1 VLLQQDLP
9 PILAVGAH
17 LKNATA
23 LTAGR
28 HVFLSQHIGDLGTP
42 EAFEAF
48 QKVIRGF
55 QSVYA
60 VRPRVIACDAH
71 PDYLSSKYAKESGV
85 PLALVQH
92 HHAHVLACMAE
103 NHLQGRVLGVAWDGS
118 GYGLDGTVWG
128 GEFLLVTDAWY
139 RRAGH
144 FRTFRLPG
152 GEKAIK
158 EPRRTALGA
167 LYEIFAD
174 RVFDSGN
181 LQPVS
186 AFSESELRLQRQ
198 ILLKR
203 INTPVTSSVGRLF
216 DAVASLVGLCQRVN
230 FEGQAAM
237 ALEFAI
243 ADEVTEETYPF
254 LLQPCD
260 LHPAGVSAMP
270 GPAPPDGFEAQDPA
284 PEIMVNWAPLLRAII
299 DDVQAGVGTK
309 RIAAKF
315 HNTLVEAMVA
325 MAERI
330 GERRVVLTGGCFQ
343 NKYLTER
350 AVHRLVMQG
359 FHPYWHQRVPPNDG
373 GIALGQ
379 VVAASARMKE

>member
-1 VLLQQDLP
+1 L
-9 PILAVGAH
+9 
-17 LKNATA
+17 
-23 LTAGR
+23 
-28 HVFLSQHIGDLGTP
+28 
-42 EAFEAF
+42 
-48 QKVIRGF
+48 
-55 QSVYA
+55 
-60 VRPRVIACDAH
+60 IACDAH
-71 PDYLSSKYAKESGV
+71 PDYLSTKYAKEGGV
-85 PLALVQH
+85 PIALVQH

-139 RRAGH
+139 RRVGH
-144 FRTFRLPG
+144 LRAFRLPG

-167 LYEIFAD
+167 LYEILGESLFERD
-174 RVFDSGN
+174 DLRP
-181 LQPVS
+181 LS
-186 AFSESELRLQRQ
+186 AFSAIELRLLRR

-203 INTPVTSSVGRLF
+203 LNTPVTSSAGRLF
-216 DAVASLVGLCQRVN
+216 DALASLLGLRQTVN

-243 ADEVTEETYPF
+243 ADARTEETYPF

-260 LHPAGVSAMP
+260 LHLTGGAPMP
-270 GPAPPDGFEAQDPA
+270 GPAPLDGLEAQDPTT
-284 PEIMVNWAPLLRAII
+284 ELVVNWEPLLRAII
-299 DDVQAGVGTK
+299 DDVQAGVCTK
-309 RIAAKF
+309 HIAAKF
-315 HNTLVEAMVA
+315 HNTLVETMVA

-350 AVHRLVMQG
+350 AVHRLTAQG
-359 FHPYWHQRVPPNDG
+359 FRPYWHQRVPPNDG

-379 VVAASARMKE
+379 AVAASARKNAHEIHR